1 MAFNLDL
8 KDKKILFELD
18 KDSSLSLQKI
28 AKKVGLSKEVVFHRI
43 NHLINEKVILKFHTV
58 PASYRLGLTAYKIY
72 LRLSNI
78 SKQEFDELVDYLIK
92 NNDVF
97 WIGTCKG
104 RWDLIFGIWAKS
116 IEDFFIVHD
125 KILDKFSKYI
135 QDKELSISRENLQY
149 NRRWFY
155 YDTLDP
161 LEFNFGEK
169 EEKVKLDEKDQK
181 ILQILTD
188 NSRIKITDI
197 SEKIKLNPK
206 VIAYRIREMEKK
218 GIIKGYKTLL
228 NSSIIGFCTCK
239 AFIFFKNI
247 NEIRKKEFLDYCKKL
262 PNSINI
268 VITFAPWDLEIMFET
283 KTYEE
288 YFKIMDDVKEKFKDI
303 IKLYDSILISS
314 EPKQRFI
321 SHQHS

>member
-1 MAFNLDL
+1 MELKLDL

-18 KDSSLSLQKI
+18 KDSSSSLSII
-28 AKKVGLSKEVVFHRI
+28 AKKVKLSKEVVFHRI
-43 NHLINEKVILKFHTV
+43 NRLVKEKVLLKFHTV
-58 PASYRLGLTAYKIY
+58 PATYRFGLTAYKVY

-78 SKQEFDELVDYLIK
+78 SKENFDELIDYLIK
-92 NNDVF
+92 YEGVF
-97 WIGTCKG
+97 LIGVCKG
-104 RWDLIFGIWAKS
+104 RWDLIFGMWAKD
-116 IEDFFIVHD
+116 IESFFVMHD

-135 QDKELSISRENLQY
+135 QEKELSISRENLQY

-155 YDTLDP
+155 NDTLDP

-169 EEKVKLDEKDQK
+169 EEKVNLDEKDQK
-181 ILQILTD
+181 ILNLLVD
-188 NSRIKITDI
+188 NSRIKIIDI
-197 SEKIKLNPK
+197 SEKVKLNPK
-206 VIAYRIREMEKK
+206 VIGYRIKEMEKK

-247 NEIRKKEFLDYCKKL
+247 NETQKKEFIEYCKRL

-288 YFKIMDDVKEKFKDI
+288 YFKIMDDIKERFKNI
-303 IKLYDSILISS
+303 IKIYDSVLISS
-314 EPKQRFI
+314 EPKQRFL
-321 SHQHS
+321 SSQ